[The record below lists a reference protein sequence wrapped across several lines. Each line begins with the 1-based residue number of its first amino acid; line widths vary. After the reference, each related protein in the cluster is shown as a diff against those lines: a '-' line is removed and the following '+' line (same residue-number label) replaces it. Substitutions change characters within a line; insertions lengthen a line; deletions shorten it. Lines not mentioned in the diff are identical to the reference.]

1 MFHILLVDD
10 HPSVGQGSK
19 WMIEQEEDMLVTVV
33 SSGMDALEILERET
47 YDVMLFDLFMPVM
60 SGLELTKRVLL
71 KIPDASILIYT
82 GFDISPHFNL
92 LVEAGV
98 TGFVCKTASKEQLIT
113 GIRCALRGEAVISKQ
128 LLRQLRRS
136 DARITESD
144 RSSHVISIGE
154 KEQEILL
161 EVARGKSNKEVAQAL
176 LMSQRSVEYNLT
188 RLFEKL
194 GVRSRAEAVAEAKRT
209 GLLPSEGLL

>member
-1 MFHILLVDD
+1 MIHILLVDD

-19 WMIEQEEDMLVTVV
+19 WMIEQEDDMLVTVV
-33 SSGMDALEILERET
+33 SSGVDALEVLEREK

-98 TGFVCKTASKEQLIT
+98 TGFVSKTASKEQLIT